1 MEYADRKGW
10 PLLSSIVVN
19 KPNVTT
25 GKMEP
30 ETLKGFI
37 AAARL
42 LEKPITD
49 EEGFLREE
57 QERVFAWAQGR

>member
-1 MEYADRKGW
+1 
-10 PLLSSIVVN
+10 
-19 KPNVTT
+19 
-25 GKMEP
+25 MEP

-49 EEGFLREE
+49 EEGFLREK
-57 QERVFAWAQGR
+57 QERVFAWAESQHVVRPL